1 MRLVSGSRYRDGFPR
16 NSGAR
21 GAGLRRT
28 KVSTTSRNLLYALAL
43 LMVSGIPDVAM
54 AHVDDPG
61 FAGGFVTGFTHP
73 LFGWDHVLAMV
84 AVGLWGAFLGTP
96 AIWLLPVVFP
106 LIMAFGGVFGII
118 GVPVPAVETGIA
130 LSSVVLGGLIVTAM
144 RTPLWIAVIVVGSFA
159 VFHGH
164 AHGTEL
170 PNATSPI
177 SYSTG
182 FVVAT
187 GLLHLFGIGFGFL
200 ASWPTGALAV
210 RTAGA
215 AIAVAGVVFLL
226 GFI

>member
-1 MRLVSGSRYRDGFPR
+1 MRLALDSHYRDGLNR
-16 NSGAR
+16 IACAR
-21 GAGLRRT
+21 GAGSSRNT
-28 KVSTTSRNLLYALAL
+28 VSTPSRNLLYVPL
-43 LMVSGIPDVAM
+43 LLILVGMPDIAA

-84 AVGLWGAFLGTP
+84 AVGLWGAFLGAP

-106 LIMAFGGVFGII
+106 LIMALGGVLGIL
-118 GVPVPAVETGIA
+118 GVSVPVVETGIA
-130 LSSVVLGGLIVTAM
+130 LSSVVLGSLIAAAL
-144 RTPLWIAVIVVGSFA
+144 RTPLWIAIIVVGSFA

-187 GLLHLFGIGFGFL
+187 GLLHLFGISFGFL
-200 ASWPTGALAV
+200 AGWPTGVFAV

-215 AIAVAGVVFLL
+215 AIAVAGVAFLL
-226 GFI
+226 GFF